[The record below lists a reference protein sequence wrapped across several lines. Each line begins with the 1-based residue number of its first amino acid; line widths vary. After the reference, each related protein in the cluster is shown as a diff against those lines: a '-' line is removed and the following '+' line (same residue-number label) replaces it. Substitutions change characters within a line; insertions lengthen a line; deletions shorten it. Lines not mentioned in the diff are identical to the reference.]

1 MNLVHITL
9 VLEEYEVLDNDHT
22 PSSPLP
28 YIFLSN
34 WLYIPVLSYLGLL
47 T

>member
-1 MNLVHITL
+1 MNLVHINL
-9 VLEEYEVLDNDHT
+9 VLEEYEALDSDHT
-22 PSSPLP
+22 LSLPLP

-34 WLYIPVLSYLGLL
+34 WLYIPVLSYQGLL